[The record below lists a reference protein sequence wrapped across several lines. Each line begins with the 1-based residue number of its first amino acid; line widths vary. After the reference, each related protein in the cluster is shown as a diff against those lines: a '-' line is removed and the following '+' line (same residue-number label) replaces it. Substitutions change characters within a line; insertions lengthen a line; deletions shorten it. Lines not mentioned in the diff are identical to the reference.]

1 MSEWK
6 KVKLGEVTEY
16 ITDGDHQPA
25 PKSEQGVY
33 FIKIKDIINNRIS
46 FDNALHVPSEYYAK
60 LKNNRKAVKGDVLY
74 TVVGSYGTATY
85 VNTELPF
92 CFERNIALLH
102 ANQEINSYF
111 LYLLMTCESF
121 YKKADALANGA
132 AQKLISLKKL
142 QTIEIEIPPLATQH
156 RIATILSRYDSL
168 IENYQKQIKLLEEA
182 AQRLYKEWFID
193 LHFPGHENT
202 NIIDGVPEGWEKK
215 TIDDVTCKITTGL
228 NPRKNFVLGK
238 GSNYYVTI
246 KNMADNTLFLDDRC
260 DRVDNE
266 ALEKINKRSDL
277 KIGDILFSG
286 IGTIGRVALVY
297 IPTNNWNVSE
307 SVFTLRA
314 NDIVTKEFLYLMLL
328 SPDMQNYCQSN
339 AHGAAQKGIR
349 MADLKAYSFNLPP
362 FGVIQKFT
370 NLVTPTI
377 KKVSSIRNQI
387 RLLTEARDRLLPK
400 LMSGEIAV

>member
-1 MSEWK
+1 MNEVVLNDICELIVDCPHSTAYDEGTGYPLVRTPNIGRGRLIYSGMHRVCEEVYNK
-6 KVKLGEVTEY
+6 RNARAIPQTNDLIFAREATAGNVALIQEGEKVCLGQRTVLIRPNANLVNPAFLTYHLLAPEQQYKLLST
-16 ITDGDHQPA
+16 
-25 PKSEQGVY
+25 
-33 FIKIKDIINNRIS
+33 
-46 FDNALHVPSEYYAK
+46 
-60 LKNNRKAVKGDVLY
+60 
-74 TVVGSYGTATY
+74 
-85 VNTELPF
+85 
-92 CFERNIALLH
+92 
-102 ANQEINSYF
+102 
-111 LYLLMTCESF
+111 
-121 YKKADALANGA
+121 ANGA
-132 AQKLISLKKL
+132 TVAHVNMPTIRNLKLSL
-142 QTIEIEIPPLATQH
+142 PPLATQH

-182 AQRLYKEWFID
+182 AQRLYKEWFVD

-202 NIIDGVPEGWEKK
+202 NIVDGVPEGWEKK